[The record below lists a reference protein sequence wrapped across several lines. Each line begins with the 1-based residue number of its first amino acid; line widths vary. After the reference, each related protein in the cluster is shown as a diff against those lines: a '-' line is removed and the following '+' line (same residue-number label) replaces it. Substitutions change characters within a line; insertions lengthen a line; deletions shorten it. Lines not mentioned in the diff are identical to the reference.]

1 MALSGMT
8 GFGRAEGASG
18 DWTWAVEARSVNGR
32 NLETRFKAPPG
43 FDGLEKV
50 ARDAAQ
56 ARFARG
62 QVSVN
67 VQARR
72 AESATA
78 IQVNAEALERY
89 LAAVEPLVKA
99 KRAKKPR
106 ADGLLALRG
115 VLEAAEADEDP
126 EARAALEAAIAGSI
140 ALALDGLKTARL
152 GEGTAL
158 TPVLGGLIDRVE
170 VLVAAA
176 EAEAAGHPA
185 LLKAR
190 FEARMAELLGQ
201 AMPEDRV
208 IQEAAVLAGKADVR
222 EELDRLTGHIAAARA
237 LIAGDGASG
246 RRLDFLT
253 QEFMREA
260 NTMCSKS
267 ATPALTAI
275 GLDLKA
281 VIEQFREQVQNV
293 E

>member
-8 GFGRAEGASG
+8 GFGRAEGALG

-32 NLETRFKAPPG
+32 NLEIRFKAPPG
-43 FDGLEKV
+43 FDVLEK
-50 ARDAAQ
+50 ATRDAAQ

-72 AESATA
+72 S
-78 IQVNAEALERY
+78 EASGAVRINRDQIERY
-89 LAAVEPLVKA
+89 LAAVEPLIEVG
-99 KRAKKPR
+99 RVHRPS

-115 VLEAAEADEDP
+115 VLEVQEAEDDAD
-126 EARAALEAAIAGSI
+126 ARTALETAIAGSI
-140 ALALDGLKTARL
+140 ALALDGLRTARL
-152 GEGTAL
+152 SEGASL
-158 TPVLGGLIDRVE
+158 TPVLGGLIDRIE

-176 EAEAAGHPA
+176 EAEATMVPA
-185 LLKAR
+185 MLKAR

-201 AMPEDRV
+201 AMPEERV
-208 IQEAAVLAGKADVR
+208 VQEAAVMAGKADVR
-222 EELDRLTGHIAAARA
+222 EELDRLTGHVAAARA
-237 LIAGDGASG
+237 LIAGEGASG

-260 NTMCSKS
+260 NTLCSKS
-267 ATPALTAI
+267 ATSALTAI